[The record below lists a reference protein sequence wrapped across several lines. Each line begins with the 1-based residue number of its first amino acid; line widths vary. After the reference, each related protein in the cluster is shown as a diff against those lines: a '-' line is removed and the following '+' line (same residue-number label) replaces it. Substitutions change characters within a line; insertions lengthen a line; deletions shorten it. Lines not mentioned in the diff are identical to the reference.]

1 VTRTLKKPK
10 QVRNG
15 TAVTAWLGDRELTQL
30 DAHVQR
36 VQLDR
41 SKVLKL
47 LIDAIT
53 PDELLA
59 FYVARLTTPKQ
70 HDEEDGHGVKSDAAV
85 A

>member
-1 VTRTLKKPK
+1 
-10 QVRNG
+10 
-15 TAVTAWLGDRELTQL
+15 
-30 DAHVQR
+30 
-36 VQLDR
+36 
-41 SKVLKL
+41 VLKL